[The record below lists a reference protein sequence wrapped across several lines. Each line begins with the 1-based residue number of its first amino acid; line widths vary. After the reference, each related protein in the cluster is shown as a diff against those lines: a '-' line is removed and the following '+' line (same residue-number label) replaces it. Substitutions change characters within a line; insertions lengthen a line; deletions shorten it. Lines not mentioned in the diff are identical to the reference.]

1 MAVPDPV
8 DARLAQV
15 AAVLVEDRILRRVIK
30 RHRRLRGIGLQVPHA
45 ECYTL
50 PRADLEKLVDRDEL
64 RVDLAQ
70 LPERVAL
77 VRGSR
82 TELAAERP
90 EAATRA
96 WRAIFHVRVHATF
109 EELLAGGQLT
119 PAAIRERIAR
129 IGQTEFDEIRYVLRQ
144 SDLLLP
150 PDGDTTTYVEFV
162 ALYL

>member
-45 ECYTL
+45 ECYSL

-77 VRGSR
+77 DLDPDVLLAASR
-82 TELAAERP
+82 PPGAPERPHVAPPERQPSAELAEAAERDPVAHAVAAELAERLAHALGIASP
-90 EAATRA
+90 EPRWIAALVPLAAT
-96 WRAIFHVRVHATF
+96 AT
-109 EELLAGGQLT
+109 
-119 PAAIRERIAR
+119 
-129 IGQTEFDEIRYVLRQ
+129 RQ
-144 SDLLLP
+144 
-150 PDGDTTTYVEFV
+150 
-162 ALYL
+162 